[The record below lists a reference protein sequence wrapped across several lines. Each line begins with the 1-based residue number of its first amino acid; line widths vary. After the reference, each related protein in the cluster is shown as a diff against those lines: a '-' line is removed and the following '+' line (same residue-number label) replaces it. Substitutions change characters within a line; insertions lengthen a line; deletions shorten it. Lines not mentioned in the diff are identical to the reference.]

1 MSRKK
6 GEIME
11 ETFLEFLKTVD
22 LNKVLPE
29 IVPTVAAARNN
40 WIQIKIENYGK
51 RAIDRG
57 EK

>member
-22 LNKVLPE
+22 LDKVLPE
-29 IVPTVAAARNN
+29 NVPTVAAARNN
-40 WIQIKIENYGK
+40 WIQVKIQNYGK

-57 EK
+57 KK